1 MMAVGSV
8 RRDPRASGW
17 QARYRDPAG
26 KQRTRTFPTKAD
38 ARAFLSSVDV
48 DVRAGTWVAPELGR
62 TPFDEWV
69 ALWQSTITH
78 LRPPTRA
85 RDETYLRCY
94 VLPAFAGRSLASIEQ
109 LEVRQWVADLSASGR
124 FPATVHKAYQLLAK
138 AMEAAVDAGLIV
150 RSPCRRV
157 PLPKIEREEMRFLTP
172 TEIAALADAIE
183 PRYRALVLLA
193 AYGGLRA
200 GELAGLKRARLD
212 LLRAS
217 GDVAEILSEVKGYLY
232 WGPPKTRA

>member
-124 FPATVHKAYQLLAK
+124 FPATVHKACQLLAK
-138 AMEAAVDAGLIV
+138 AMDAAVDAGLIG
-150 RSPCRRV
+150 RSPWRNVPVPTIGRAARRC
-157 PLPKIEREEMRFLTP
+157 LTP
-172 TEIAALADAIE
+172 TKILASDSVLE
-183 PRYRALVLLA
+183 PR
-193 AYGGLRA
+193 
-200 GELAGLKRARLD
+200 
-212 LLRAS
+212 
-217 GDVAEILSEVKGYLY
+217 
-232 WGPPKTRA
+232 